1 MFGVIGFVARRRL
14 KACKQRLENLFFGW
28 IRFASGNPADGD
40 VSAGDAI
47 QRAFR
52 IARQVTCD
60 EKKHAKHYRDYAHCP
75 DSHSDYKRSGKR
87 QVPARFWL
95 AEPRRILSFEPMEFS
110 PQQDAALKAV
120 SRWLR
125 DGRPQVFRLFGYAGT
140 GKTTLARH
148 FAEHVDGS
156 VQFAAFTG
164 KAAQVL
170 RSKGA
175 VNARTI
181 HSLIYRPRGEEAVSD
196 ESTGRTTMSPTFSL
210 NRQSP
215 VAKAA
220 LIVIDECSMVDEA
233 LGRDLMSFG
242 TPILVLGDPGQ
253 LPPISGGGFFT
264 DHEPDILLTEIHRQA
279 RDNPIIRLALDVR
292 EGREFM
298 QGNYGTAQVIGKAD
312 VTQDLVLAA
321 DQVLVGANRTRRLY
335 NRRIRALKGYE
346 GETPVVGDK
355 LVCLRNDPAKGLLNG
370 SLWKVMTSSRETVKP
385 GINLLVSPEEDDPDR
400 GVSKIKLLK
409 AAFEEPESDIPWS
422 TKKRYD
428 DFDFGYALTVHKA
441 QGSQWDNVV
450 LFDESYAFKDTRQR
464 WLYTAIT
471 RAAERLTVVR

>member
-1 MFGVIGFVARRRL
+1 
-14 KACKQRLENLFFGW
+14 
-28 IRFASGNPADGD
+28 
-40 VSAGDAI
+40 
-47 QRAFR
+47 
-52 IARQVTCD
+52 
-60 EKKHAKHYRDYAHCP
+60 
-75 DSHSDYKRSGKR
+75 
-87 QVPARFWL
+87 
-95 AEPRRILSFEPMEFS
+95 MEFS

-120 SRWLR
+120 ARWLK
-125 DGRPQVFRLFGYAGT
+125 DGQPQIFRLFGYAGT

-148 FAEHVDGS
+148 FAEHVDGQ

-175 VNARTI
+175 TNARTI

-196 ESTGRTTMSPTFSL
+196 ETTGKTSMSPTFSL

-215 VAKAA
+215 IARAK
-220 LIVIDECSMVDEA
+220 LVVVDECSMVDEQ
-233 LGRDLMSFG
+233 LGRDLMTFG
-242 TPILVLGDPGQ
+242 TPILVLGDPAQ

-264 DHEPDILLTEIHRQA
+264 EHEPDILLTEIHRQA

-298 QGNYGTAQVIGKAD
+298 KGDYGTAQVIGRED
-312 VTQDLVLAA
+312 VDQDLVLAA
-321 DQVLVGANRTRRLY
+321 DQVLVGTNRTRRRY
-335 NRRIRALKGYE
+335 NARLRELKGFE
-346 GETPVVGDK
+346 GPLPMAGDK

-370 SLWKVMTSSRETVKP
+370 SLWKVMTASRETVKP

-400 GVSKIKLLK
+400 GVAKIKLLK
-409 AAFEEPESDIPWS
+409 ATFENPDADIPWQQ
-422 TKKRYD
+422 KKRFD

-450 LFDESYAFKDTRQR
+450 LFDESFAFRDTRER

-471 RAAERLTVVR
+471 RAAERLTIVR